1 MHLLERYATSCGVKI
16 DRPYIY
22 DKFFPLPF
30 DKYITFQPYSK
41 YEAKNYDYW
50 GEVLILLTPFLEK
63 HNIHVVQIGG
73 EKDKQVQGCHV
84 LCGQTKIQQEAYII
98 KNSLLHLGTDS
109 FAAHIASGFNKKIVA
124 IYSNN
129 NIENVK
135 PYWSDQKDLTLI
147 RAESDKKPSY
157 SANEFPK
164 QINDIKPEL
173 IAQSVLDALDI
184 KEIINIKTLFIGKN
198 FQNKTFELIPDISL
212 NIQAIPIKNPIVRMD
227 YVFNEAFLENVLKL
241 KENVIIFTNKKIN
254 SNLISK
260 YKQKISQI
268 IYIID
273 EDNDPSFALVL
284 KKNLINYVLLSF
296 LPENILQK
304 YKLNYMDY
312 NLIVR
317 KDLPTKLEN
326 ISLSENTRY
335 RSSKILLSS
344 EGEFSSKYEWQNKTK
359 DMVIDNPEFWKEV
372 DNFHIFQLT

>member
-63 HNIHVVQIGG
+63 HNIRVVQIGG

-84 LCGQTKIQQEAYII
+84 LCGQTKIQQAAYII

-147 RAESDKKPSY
+147 RAESNKKPSY

-296 LPENILQK
+296 LPQNILQK

-312 NLIVR
+312 NLIVS

-359 DMVIDNPEFWKEV
+359 DMVIDDPEFWKEV